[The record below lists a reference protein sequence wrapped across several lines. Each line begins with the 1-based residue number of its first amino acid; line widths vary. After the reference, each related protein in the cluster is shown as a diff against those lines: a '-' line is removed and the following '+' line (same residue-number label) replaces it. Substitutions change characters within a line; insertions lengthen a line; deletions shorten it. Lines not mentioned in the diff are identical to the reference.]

1 MTTSDG
7 NIRYFEYAQD
17 KFEPLSE
24 YKSADPQ
31 RGVAFLPKRGINTHE
46 NEVMRAFKTVNDS
59 YIEPISFIVPRRAE
73 VFQDDIYPPVVGS
86 KPAMSSSEWFDGK
99 EGLPPKIDLASIY
112 AGEEPAEIPS
122 ESKPSTKVS
131 SFTKPASPTKKEAE
145 PAKEPSQTSSAFRG
159 PPPSMKEQTSS
170 IAHLASK
177 FTDEDELESDEDNSS
192 FEEVPKPTERSERN
206 LPRAREPVE
215 PATLPRGLIPQPIEP
230 KSDGT
235 TQASTFTAPSSQ
247 PAQTQPKV
255 FLPCLAFLPFPFLF
269 PLAELTPLLA
279 PSEPNN
285 NSITTTTNNDTA
297 TNRNHHYHQTLLF
310 FIACYFNPN

>member
-1 MTTSDG
+1 
-7 NIRYFEYAQD
+7 
-17 KFEPLSE
+17 
-24 YKSADPQ
+24 
-31 RGVAFLPKRGINTHE
+31 
-46 NEVMRAFKTVNDS
+46 
-59 YIEPISFIVPRRAE
+59 
-73 VFQDDIYPPVVGS
+73 
-86 KPAMSSSEWFDGK
+86 MSSSEWFDGK

-145 PAKEPSQTSSAFRG
+145 PAKEPSQTSSTLRG
-159 PPPSMKEQTSS
+159 PPPSMKEQTTS

-215 PATLPRGLIPQPIEP
+215 PATLPRGLIPQPIESKP
-230 KSDGT
+230 DGI
-235 TQASTFTAPSSQ
+235 TQAPTFSALSSQ

-255 FLPCLAFLPFPFLF
+255 FLSCLSFLPFYFAF
-269 PLAELTPLLA
+269 VGLTTLLA
-279 PSEPNN
+279 PTDPNN
-285 NSITTTTNNDTA
+285 DSTAINKNNNTI
-297 TNRNHHYHQTLLF
+297 TNRKHHRHHQTLLF
-310 FIACYFNPN
+310 YIACYFNSN